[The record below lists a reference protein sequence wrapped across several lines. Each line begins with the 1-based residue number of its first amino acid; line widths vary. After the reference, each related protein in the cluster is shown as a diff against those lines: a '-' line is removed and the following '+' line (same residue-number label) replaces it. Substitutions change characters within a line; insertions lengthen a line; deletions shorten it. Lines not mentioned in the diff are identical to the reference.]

1 MKLKLKPHIIP
12 ALSIFISII
21 AGVFFGDYF
30 LGTITLVCGFLN
42 SYYAA
47 IGKWQNYI
55 YSIGFNIF
63 YAYVCA
69 INGLFGFLIFTLFVY
84 MPIQIYGLV
93 NWIKNKNQSN
103 NIIEMKSLNFKSA
116 SILCVSVVILSVSL
130 GFLLNL
136 IPNQNLAFM
145 DSTSQI
151 FNICGLL
158 AQSFRYREAWYISLF
173 NNTIDLIIWI
183 INAINLTP
191 NSAMMLITNI
201 VYLVMNIIGIFC
213 WIKLEKRQKEQNQ
226 YLFLNENIDANLNK
240 A

>member
-1 MKLKLKPHIIP
+1 MKFKPHIIP
-12 ALSIFISII
+12 LCSIFISII
-21 AGVFFGDYF
+21 IGVICNDYF
-30 LGTITLVCGFLN
+30 IGTITLICGFLN

-84 MPIQIYGLV
+84 MPIQIYGLI
-93 NWIKNKNQSN
+93 NWLKNKNQEQ
-103 NIIEMKSLNFKSA
+103 NIINMKSLKLKHA
-116 SILCVSVVILSVSL
+116 ILFCIAVFVLSLTL

-136 IPNQNLAFM
+136 IPKQNLAFW

-151 FNICGLL
+151 INICGMT
-158 AQSFRYREAWYISLF
+158 AQSLRFREAWYTSLA
-173 NNTIDLIIWI
+173 NNTIDVIIWI
-183 INAINLTP
+183 MIAIKQTP

-213 WIKLEKRQKEQNQ
+213 WIKLEKQQNEQN
-226 YLFLNENIDANLNK
+226 NNIISFRNTNSNLNK
-240 A
+240 T

>member
-1 MKLKLKPHIIP
+1 MKFKPHIIP
-12 ALSIFISII
+12 LCSIFISILI
-21 AGVFFGDYF
+21 GIICKDYF
-30 LGTITLVCGFLN
+30 IGTVTLICGFLN

-84 MPIQIYGLV
+84 MPIQIYGLI
-93 NWIKNKNQSN
+93 NWLKNKNQDD
-103 NIIEMKSLNFKSA
+103 NIIKMKSLKPKHAIIFCFA
-116 SILCVSVVILSVSL
+116 VFVLSFAL

-136 IPNQNLAFM
+136 IPYQNLAFW

-151 FNICGLL
+151 INISGMI
-158 AQSFRYREAWYISLF
+158 AQSFRYREALYISLA
-173 NNTIDLIIWI
+173 NNTLDVIIWI
-183 INAINLTP
+183 MIVIKQTP

-201 VYLVMNIIGIFC
+201 VYLRILIKIISV
-213 WIKLEKRQKEQNQ
+213 L
-226 YLFLNENIDANLNK
+226 
-240 A
+240 